1 MPKQDTTGGG
11 IWPLRRVENAVARL
25 AATSRRV
32 EITTPGLV
40 FSTPGLVLS
49 NPGLVFSTPGLVDP
63 IWRPVFPKIGA

>member
-1 MPKQDTTGGG
+1 MPKQDTMSGGV
-11 IWPLRRVENAVARL
+11 WPLRRAENVVARL

-40 FSTPGLVLS
+40 FSTPGLV
-49 NPGLVFSTPGLVDP
+49 FSTPGLVAP

>member
-11 IWPLRRVENAVARL
+11 VWPLRQAENAVARL

-40 FSTPGLVLS
+40 FSTPGLV
-49 NPGLVFSTPGLVDP
+49 FSTPGLVDP